1 MPNDGGGEGDVCIA
15 NIGPRERRKRMTFG
29 VIAFGVGVVACVALV
44 ATGVSRWWRLGLF
57 LPLWAAGLG
66 VFQAREKT

>member
-1 MPNDGGGEGDVCIA
+1 MAARRLA
-15 NIGPRERRKRMTFG
+15 NIGAREIRKRRIFG
-29 VIAFGVGVVACVALV
+29 IVSAVAAGLLGFVLIGYGVPRWTRLV
-44 ATGVSRWWRLGLF
+44 LF

>member
-1 MPNDGGGEGDVCIA
+1 MTVA
-15 NIGPRERRKRMTFG
+15 NIGPRERRRRLRG
-29 VIAFGVGVVACVALV
+29 GLVAL
-44 ATGVSRWWRLGLF
+44 AAAAIGAALLLGLGAPRGARVVLF